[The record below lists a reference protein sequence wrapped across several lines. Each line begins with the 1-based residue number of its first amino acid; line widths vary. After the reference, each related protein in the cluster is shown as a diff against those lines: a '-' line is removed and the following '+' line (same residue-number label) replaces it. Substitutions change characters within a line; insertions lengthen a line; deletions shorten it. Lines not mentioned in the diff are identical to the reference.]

1 MKNTVLKSDN
11 GISVKYVFS
20 EMPQNAGDL
29 KELLAEYPQTDK
41 FNTAA
46 FFMVSLVRYVKNA
59 EDGLA
64 MIDVLKGP
72 QLLSNPAKL
81 FIKERF
87 MDKKYLAEAYFEGAE
102 PENNYEPDKPM
113 TLILYN
119 DLVEPP
125 EGYSYINVK
134 TSGADNPRRLV
145 MRIKD
150 GHHYIW
156 EYNGLLMGI
165 RLPAQED
172 PWL

>member
-20 EMPQNAGDL
+20 KMPENAGDL

-46 FFMVSLVRYVKNA
+46 FSMASLVRYVKNA

-150 GHHYIW
+150 GYHYIW
-156 EYNGLLMGI
+156 QYDSLLMGI